1 MATDAGEDERLSSP
15 LPGETGAMSSV
26 MLRLIQHRVIRN
38 AGAMGVV
45 QLVNYA
51 TTFLVLI
58 RLTRVLGLTTYGVVA
73 FSVGIVQVL
82 SIVLD
87 LGFTLSATQ
96 HISVHRD
103 DKAFVARYV
112 GAVLV
117 VKLAVFM
124 IGACV
129 VALFAATTDKY
140 AAYSLV
146 FVLSLLPLLGQ
157 ALQPV
162 WFFQGIE
169 RMRFV
174 TIFIVIAKLSF
185 VILVW
190 LLVRV
195 ESDYLWVPVAD
206 GVAQLSA
213 AGTAL
218 YLIYRVG
225 YRIARPSLGEV
236 AVALRQ
242 TSGFFVSRLSAA
254 AYSYSGVLL
263 LGMVSTPANVA
274 VYALAEQLYRGLH
287 SLFAPVVQAL
297 YPYMAREHDFVL
309 LRRVALAC
317 IGIALVGGI
326 VGHFLAPVV
335 IPKVLGA
342 KWSASVSILDV
353 FLVAITVHVAAMMS
367 GYPLAAALGRL
378 EVANRSVVYGALIYV
393 ALAGLSVLFKV
404 ASPVVFAWLL
414 VVSEAYVLLHC
425 AMQMWPAA
433 HRRALVRVAEQQVA

>member
-1 MATDAGEDERLSSP
+1 
-15 LPGETGAMSSV
+15 MSSG
-26 MLRLIQHRVIRN
+26 MKRLCQHRVIRN

-45 QLVNYA
+45 QLVNYGS
-51 TTFLVLI
+51 TFLVLI

-103 DKAFVARYV
+103 DKAFVARYT

-117 VKLAVFM
+117 VKLVVFL
-124 IGACV
+124 IGACF

-140 AAYSLV
+140 AAYSLL
-146 FVLSLLPLLGQ
+146 FILSLLPLLGQ

-162 WFFQGIE
+162 WFFSGIE

-174 TIFIVIAKLSF
+174 TIFMIVAKLSF
-185 VILVW
+185 VVLVW
-190 LLVRV
+190 LFVRV
-195 ESDYLWVPVAD
+195 EGDYLWVPVAD
-206 GVAQLSA
+206 GIAQLSA
-213 AGTAL
+213 ATTAL

-225 YRIARPSLGEV
+225 YRISRPALSDIT
-236 AVALRQ
+236 VALHQ

-254 AYSYSGVLL
+254 AYSYSGVVL
-263 LGMVSTPANVA
+263 LGLVSTPSKVA
-274 VYALAEQLYRGLH
+274 VYALAEQLYRGMH
-287 SLFAPVVQAL
+287 ALFSPVVQAL

-309 LRRVALAC
+309 LRRVALTC
-317 IGIALVGGI
+317 IGIALFGGI
-326 VGHFLAPVV
+326 LGHFLAPVV

-342 KWSASVSILDV
+342 KWNASLSVLDV

-367 GYPLAAALGRL
+367 GYPLAAALDRL
-378 EVANRSVVYGALIYV
+378 DVANRSVVFGALIYI
-393 ALAGLSVLFKV
+393 ALAGLSVVFHG
-404 ASPVVFAWLL
+404 ASPVRFAWLL
-414 VVSEAYVLLHC
+414 VISEAYVLLHC
-425 AMQMWPAA
+425 ATQMWPAA
-433 HRRALVRVAEQQVA
+433 HRRAHVRLVERQVA